1 MIRAKYFAINWG
13 YHIGSDCPFGLTIAL
28 GHREG
33 LGSRYR
39 AIFDCYWDWPK
50 FHWVNENWAMNEAG
64 YVRGMPIGR
73 RGVRS
78 SLWTG
83 RDWSMRF
90 AGWYRGWSFTRYV

>member
-50 FHWVNENWAMNEAG
+50 FHWVNENWAMNEQA
-64 YVRGMPIGR
+64 MS
-73 RGVRS
+73 GVCP
-78 SLWTG
+78 LAVAACGLAYGPDVTG
-83 RDWSMRF
+83 L
-90 AGWYRGWSFTRYV
+90 